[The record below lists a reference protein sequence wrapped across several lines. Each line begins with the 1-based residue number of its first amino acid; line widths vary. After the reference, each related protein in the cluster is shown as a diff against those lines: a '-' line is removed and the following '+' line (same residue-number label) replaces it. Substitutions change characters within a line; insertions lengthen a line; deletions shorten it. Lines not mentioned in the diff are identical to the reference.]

1 MALQFLPISEHHE
14 VFLLV
19 ITDCVCC
26 FSKFFDTVVLPGF
39 CQKVECHKVIFQFH
53 WWYLRLSECLFLFN
67 SLLLCICCS
76 RIANSGKLL
85 HPKTEDLIQ
94 GESDRPNIQLDI

>member
-1 MALQFLPISEHHE
+1 MS
-14 VFLLV
+14 
-19 ITDCVCC
+19 
-26 FSKFFDTVVLPGF
+26 
-39 CQKVECHKVIFQFH
+39 
-53 WWYLRLSECLFLFN
+53 YLNAYYVFLFN